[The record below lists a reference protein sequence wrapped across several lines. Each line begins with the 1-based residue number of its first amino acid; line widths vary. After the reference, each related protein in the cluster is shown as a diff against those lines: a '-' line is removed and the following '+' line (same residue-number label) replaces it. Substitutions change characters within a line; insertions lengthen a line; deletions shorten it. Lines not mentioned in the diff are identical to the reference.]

1 MKKTV
6 CALIGFLVSQ
16 TLAAEWRPSDEFLQ
30 AVREVESNNGRML
43 YGDSGRSLGA
53 FQMSQAAWLD
63 VSAWRRA
70 HGLKVYSYDGH
81 ALHSYI
87 NRAYAADYLSM
98 IHSELTR
105 KLRRAPTIGEIYA
118 AYNMG
123 LANFAECDYRLAKVN
138 PVTAR
143 KAQQVHA
150 LIRNPS

>member
-1 MKKTV
+1 MKKAV
-6 CALIGFLVSQ
+6 YVLVGILTCQ
-16 TLAAEWRPSDEFLQ
+16 AFAAEWRPSDALLQ
-30 AVREVESNNGRML
+30 AVREVESNNGRIL

-63 VSAWRRA
+63 VSAYRKAR
-70 HGLKVYSYDGH
+70 GLKVYSYNGH

-87 NRAYAADYLSM
+87 SRAYAADYLAM

-105 KLRRAPTIGEIYA
+105 KLRRSPTVGEIYA

-123 LANFAECDYRLAKVN
+123 LANFADCDYRLAKVN

-150 LIRNPS
+150 LYRNPG